1 MYQMYAYA
9 KKYNTSEVWLA
20 YPANEGMKDCDNII
34 FESDDDV
41 GVRLF
46 FVDLADENCLLFSSF
61 ITIIKEKEK

>member
-9 KKYNTSEVWLA
+9 KKYNTSEVWLV

-41 GVRLF
+41 GV
-46 FVDLADENCLLFSSF
+46 
-61 ITIIKEKEK
+61 